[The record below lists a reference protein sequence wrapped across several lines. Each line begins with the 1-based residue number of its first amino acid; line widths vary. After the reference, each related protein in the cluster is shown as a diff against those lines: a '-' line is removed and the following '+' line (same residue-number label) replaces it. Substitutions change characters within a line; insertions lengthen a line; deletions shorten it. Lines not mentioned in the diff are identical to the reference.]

1 MKDRT
6 FEDARRTTRNL
17 DKRTLDERA
26 SRLMELGVT
35 QYSSIERRVSQR
47 MSDYSVEATKSFVEG
62 CFRSCIFCCAAAVD
76 QTFRYEVIRESDTP
90 IKERKKLK
98 GKPFGKILK
107 KAKYTERL
115 QPFLEDA
122 KWLNRLRNT
131 VAVHPLCFWPLLE
144 KDEMM
149 SNEIIIEDLK
159 NIIAFDDAE
168 DGEKI
173 KQSFIIRE
181 DGSKMTLA
189 DVLCDPTTPEASDL
203 LMWRLD
209 EEILKPLAL
218 KAHQIMDGIIE
229 GLYPSTL

>member
-98 GKPFGKILK
+98 GKPFGTTLK
-107 KAKYTERL
+107 LAKNKERL

-122 KWLNRLRNT
+122 CWLNGLRNT
-131 VAVHPLCFWPLLE
+131 VAVHPLCFWPFPE
-144 KDEMM
+144 CETRA
-149 SNEIIIEDLK
+149 NEIIIEDLK
-159 NIIAFDDAE
+159 NIIAVADAE

-173 KQSFIIRE
+173 KQSFIIKE
-181 DGSKMTLA
+181 NGSKLTLA

-203 LMWRLD
+203 LMWRID
-209 EEILKPLAL
+209 EDILKPLAL
-218 KAHQIMDGIIE
+218 KAHQIMAGIIE